1 MDQEMVATITALTA
15 QKRNPDRVNVY
26 LDGTFAFG
34 LPAIT
39 AAGLKVGQTLSP
51 EAIAALQHEDLVEK
65 ARQSAIRFI
74 GYRPRSVME
83 VRRNLRNKDYDEPVI
98 EHVLERLQAVE
109 LLDDVA
115 FARYWVEQRETFK
128 PRSQMALRLELQQKG
143 VARDVIE
150 KALVKVDE
158 TATARRAAEKQARRW
173 LHLPEDAFRARLVGF
188 LQRRG
193 FNYGVI
199 DEITNELWES
209 ITENTGTDV
218 EDTD

>member
-1 MDQEMVATITALTA
+1 MATITALTA

-39 AAGLKVGQTLSP
+39 AATLKVGQTLSP
-51 EAIAALQHEDLVEK
+51 EDMAALQQEDLVDK

-83 VRRNLRNKDYDEPVI
+83 VRRNLRGKDYDEPVI

-115 FARYWVEQRETFK
+115 FAHYWVEQRETFK
-128 PRSQMALRLELQQKG
+128 PRSQMALRMELQQKG

-150 KALVKVDE
+150 KALAEVDE
-158 TATARRAAEKQARRW
+158 PAAARRAAEKQARRW
-173 LHLPEDAFRARLVGF
+173 LQLPEDAFRARLVGF

-199 DEITNELWES
+199 DEITNEIWNSIAES
-209 ITENTGTDV
+209 TGTDV
-218 EDTD
+218 EDTN

>member
-1 MDQEMVATITALTA
+1 MMATITALTA
-15 QKRNPDRVNVY
+15 QKRNHDRVNVY
-26 LDGTFAFG
+26 LDGAFAFG

-39 AAGLKVGQTLSP
+39 AARLKVGQTLSP
-51 EAIAALQHEDLVEK
+51 EEVAALQHEDRVEK

-83 VRRNLRNKDYDEPVI
+83 VRRNLRDKDYDEPVI
-98 EHVLERLQAVE
+98 EYVLERLQAVE

-115 FARYWVEQRETFK
+115 FAHYWVEQRETFK

-150 KALVKVDE
+150 KALAKVDE
-158 TATARRAAEKQARRW
+158 TAAARRAAEKQARRW
-173 LHLPEDAFRARLVGF
+173 LHLPEDAFRARLAGF

-209 ITENTGTDV
+209 IAD
-218 EDTD
+218 DTTADMDAT

>member
-1 MDQEMVATITALTA
+1 MMRSEIMATITALTA
-15 QKRNPDRVNVY
+15 QKRNPERVNVY
-26 LDGTFAFG
+26 LDGAFAFG

-39 AAGLKVGQTLSP
+39 AARLKVGQTLSS
-51 EAIAALQHEDLVEK
+51 EEISALQQENLVDK

-83 VRRNLRNKDYDEPVI
+83 VRRNLRDKDYDEPVI

-115 FARYWVEQRETFK
+115 FAHYWVEQRETFK

-143 VARDVIE
+143 VARNVIE
-150 KALVKVDE
+150 RALAKVDE
-158 TATARRAAEKQARRW
+158 TAAARRAAEKQARRW
-173 LHLPEDAFRARLVGF
+173 LHLPEDAFRTRLGRF

-193 FNYGVI
+193 FSYGVI
-199 DEITNELWES
+199 N
-209 ITENTGTDV
+209 
-218 EDTD
+218 